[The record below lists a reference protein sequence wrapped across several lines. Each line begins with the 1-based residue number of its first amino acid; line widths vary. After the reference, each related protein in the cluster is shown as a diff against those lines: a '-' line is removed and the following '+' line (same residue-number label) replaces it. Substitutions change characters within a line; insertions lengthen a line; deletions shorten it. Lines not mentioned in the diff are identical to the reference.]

1 MLRVNVNL
9 ELGFCVEH
17 GGAEVALAFQRC
29 VLPAFFTTPY
39 TAHMIAFHLKT
50 VFSLFV
56 YL

>member
-39 TAHMIAFHLKT
+39 TAHVIAFHLKT